1 MIIKLL
7 LYCTQS
13 NKRLF
18 FDTLSLKYM
27 YGIDGKKD
35 KFNALNGK
43 ILGTCDFEVEK
54 IEYKHIHE
62 RDKFGILH
70 NESWYEYRGINIGN
84 EEDCDLPN
92 KSCLSAEEIFDYLIN
107 KDGYAIHIK
116 NLYIFDKPKELSDF
130 FQPILPNPKHIKFA
144 NWIAN
149 YYWALGDYTTKNPK
163 MTCKELVE
171 TFNKSISIKKAPQN
185 MMHCWGVREG
195 GGMMEDRFYMNILIS
210 IRPEHL
216 CKILN
221 HEKTVEVRK
230 TVLKDML

>member
-7 LYCTQS
+7 LYCTES

-18 FDTLSLKYM
+18 FDTVSLKYM

-54 IEYKHIHE
+54 IY
-62 RDKFGILH
+62 
-70 NESWYEYRGINIGN
+70 
-84 EEDCDLPN
+84 CDTTSNGVGKDYHYYLENGDPFYME
-92 KSCLSAEEIFDYLIN
+92 SCLTASDLLDYLGYKN
-107 KDGYAIHIK
+107 DGYEVGYAIHIK
-116 NLYIFDKPKELSDF
+116 HLYIFDKPKELSDY
-130 FQPILPNPKHIKFA
+130 FQPILPNPKHIKFV

-149 YYWALGDYTTKNPK
+149 YYWALGDYTTKNSK

-185 MMHCWGVREG
+185 MMHCWGLREG
-195 GGMMEDRFYMNILIS
+195 KSTMEDRFYMNILIS

-221 HEKTVEVRK
+221 HEKTVEVRR
-230 TVLKDML
+230 TVLKDMLG